1 MDSAAV
7 DPPAAEMPP
16 VTKATSRRMLKSPR
30 FYPKSSILDRSVRLM
45 IMKTVAVATLTSIT
59 ALGAY
64 ANPLNPTVV
73 GGSATVTQS
82 GNTLTVNQTSQR
94 AAIDWQSFNIG
105 AGETTRFIQPSSSA
119 VALNRVWGPG
129 ASTIAGHLLANGHL
143 IVVNPSGIVFTPTSF
158 VNVAGLV
165 ATTSNITNANFMAGN
180 MIFDQPGNPLA
191 SVVNEGSITVTD
203 GGLAAFVAPGVRNA
217 GTIEAR
223 LGKVSLASGSKFTVD
238 LYGDGLVNLAVDAA
252 TANELGKIEHTGRI
266 AADGGT
272 ILMTV
277 AAAKSVVDGLI
288 NVSGVVQARRAAMQ
302 DGKIVLTGNEATVN
316 VSGTLEAS
324 TIGLSGSEVQF
335 GSLSLLQATSAIT
348 FGAPLPTFNDPVT
361 SNTKFVVTDL
371 GSSLPFSQTVTA
383 APSVTITNGS
393 SSGGSIVFAGEG
405 KISTASSG
413 TRTVSA
419 GTGTITFVPT
429 PSPSVTTIAPPV
441 TATPPSV
448 ATAPPTSI
456 ATAPPPVTAGN
467 VQVIAPAVA
476 APVPPVG
483 RESDLLLP
491 VNTGI
496 FAGVTV
502 AQSMS
507 SAPMAQPPMS
517 AAALSFA
524 QAPIDPFAASLRVV
538 ETGPQSGAFRDLPYF
553 RDGLWTDAS
562 R

>member
-1 MDSAAV
+1 
-7 DPPAAEMPP
+7 
-16 VTKATSRRMLKSPR
+16 
-30 FYPKSSILDRSVRLM
+30 M
-45 IMKTVAVATLTSIT
+45 IMKTVAVATLTGIT

-64 ANPLNPTVV
+64 ANPLSPTVV

-129 ASTIAGHLLANGHL
+129 ASTIAGNLLANGHL

-165 ATTSNITNANFMAGN
+165 ATTSNITNTNFMAGN
-180 MIFDQPGNPLA
+180 VIFDQPGNPLA
-191 SVVNEGSITVTD
+191 SVVNEGSITVAD

-252 TANELGKIEHTGRI
+252 TANELGKVEHTGRI

-277 AAAKSVVDGLI
+277 AAAKGVVDGLI
-288 NVSGVVQARRAAMQ
+288 NVSGVVQARSATAEGGR
-302 DGKIVLTGNEATVN
+302 IVLKGDDATVKIDGTFIAASIDLTSRVIDFTSFGN
-316 VSGTLEAS
+316 LQVSS
-324 TIGLSGSEVQF
+324 DV
-335 GSLSLLQATSAIT
+335 T
-348 FGAPLPTFNDPVT
+348 FTTP
-361 SNTKFVVTDL
+361 
-371 GSSLPFSQTVTA
+371 SSSSIAVNR
-383 APSVTITNGS
+383 TITAPAATDQWQLVTLGTS
-393 SSGGSIVFAGEG
+393 SVKIAGSGGFTGGTIFVTG
-405 KISTASSG
+405 STGGSAV
-413 TRTVSA
+413 TVS
-419 GTGTITFVPT
+419 
-429 PSPSVTTIAPPV
+429 TTTSPPV
-441 TATPPSV
+441 TT
-448 ATAPPTSI
+448 TSSPVT
-456 ATAPPPVTAGN
+456 TAPPPVTTAPPPVTIGN
-467 VQVIAPAVA
+467 VQVVMPAAPAPA
-476 APVPPVG
+476 APTA
-483 RESDLLLP
+483 RDSDQLLP

-496 FAGVTV
+496 FAGVTL
-502 AQSMS
+502 AQSVS

-517 AAALSFA
+517 AAALSFT
-524 QAPIDPFAASLRVV
+524 QAPIDPFAMPLRVV

-553 RDGLWTDAS
+553 RDGLWTDTG